1 MATLSTTN
9 QFQSWNLTPEEF
21 LQGGLLT
28 SLQKQVIQNQIASV
42 ATQKINLTFTP
53 AQPLEYAQQEAHLR
67 GQIDALSYLLTLS
80 EQAEFQLSGQRPL
93 DL

>member
-1 MATLSTTN
+1 MAILNPTN
-9 QFQSWNLTPEEF
+9 QFQSWTLTPEEF

-28 SLQKQVIQNQIASV
+28 ILQKQVIQNQIASV

-80 EQAEFQLSGQRPL
+80 EEAEFQLSGQRPL